1 MTIKERLHIHKQAYP
16 YFLLTL
22 GLFFGL
28 GIAIDWDITISGIW
42 DISFKAKLETEKSG
56 WDIAASIGSMFAGLG
71 TVGLLAFGWVKS
83 NEWLNKIHEEK
94 RLEQKIDLV
103 SGINEGAWKINIF
116 IKNQFIIE
124 KGSFGHSDFMEITSK
139 LRMQL
144 DLFRVFG
151 SSEESLCSDIENK
164 LEDALRLIGVLFESP
179 DTTSFNRRKAL
190 SSVSELVQ
198 STQAAHS
205 KVLQELRTL

>member
-1 MTIKERLHIHKQAYP
+1 MTIKERLPIHKQAYP

-83 NEWLNKIHEEK
+83 K
-94 RLEQKIDLV
+94 
-103 SGINEGAWKINIF
+103 
-116 IKNQFIIE
+116 
-124 KGSFGHSDFMEITSK
+124 
-139 LRMQL
+139 
-144 DLFRVFG
+144 
-151 SSEESLCSDIENK
+151 
-164 LEDALRLIGVLFESP
+164 
-179 DTTSFNRRKAL
+179 
-190 SSVSELVQ
+190 
-198 STQAAHS
+198 
-205 KVLQELRTL
+205 